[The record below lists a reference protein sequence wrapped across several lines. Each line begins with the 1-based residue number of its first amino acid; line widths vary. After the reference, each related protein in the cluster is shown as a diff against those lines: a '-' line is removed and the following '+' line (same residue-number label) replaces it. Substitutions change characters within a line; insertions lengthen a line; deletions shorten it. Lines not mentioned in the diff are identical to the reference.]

1 MLNETTAPPA
11 SSLGRTYSNGDHKL
25 SSNITHVVTSQLH
38 ADSSTATPVSAQLSI
53 AEEIEN
59 TVQGKLQ
66 KSRERNREHARK
78 TRLRKKAHLESLKAK
93 LSELQFE
100 AARLSVKME
109 ESNTANILLC
119 LGSSPQQATNQ
130 DHTSISSSGTNTIAP
145 ITTPPEIWKGN
156 LVEYIRNMVRSEANL
171 HKNPTQILVPDPSS
185 KSSSDNGDA
194 KTDKEK
200 TDSNSDFGS
209 DNEDGEFEPEQDVE
223 KDPGDYGSGNKN
235 VDTDGLRRE
244 RNRMHA
250 KLTRDRKK
258 LFTSRVQQMIKSL
271 ERQNYFMKKRLES
284 MEKTTDTS
292 FFDGLQ

>member
-1 MLNETTAPPA
+1 MLRETISPPSYSHESIGCSEEHKI
-11 SSLGRTYSNGDHKL
+11 SSEMILQPQTESAL
-25 SSNITHVVTSQLH
+25 T
-38 ADSSTATPVSAQLSI
+38 TPSSAQSLI
-53 AEEIEN
+53 AEEIED
-59 TVQGKLQ
+59 TAKGKLQ

-119 LGSSPQQATNQ
+119 LGSSSQHAPNH
-130 DHTSISSSGTNTIAP
+130 DHTLTPSSGTNSSAP
-145 ITTPPEIWKGN
+145 IAAPPEIWKGN
-156 LVEYIRNMVRSEANL
+156 LVEYIRNTVRSEANL
-171 HKNPTQILVPDPSS
+171 SKNSSQIGVSS
-185 KSSSDNGDA
+185 PGVSSSDNGDG

-209 DNEDGEFEPEQDVE
+209 DNEDGGFELEQEVE
-223 KDPGDYGSGNKN
+223 KDPDHYGSGNKN

-284 MEKTTDTS
+284 MERSSDAP
-292 FFDGLQ
+292 FVDELL